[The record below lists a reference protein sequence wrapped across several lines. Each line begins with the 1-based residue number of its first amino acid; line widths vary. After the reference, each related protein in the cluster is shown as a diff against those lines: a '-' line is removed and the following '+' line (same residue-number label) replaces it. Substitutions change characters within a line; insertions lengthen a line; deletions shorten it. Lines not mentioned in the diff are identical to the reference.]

1 MAHSAVQAGTSPR
14 LSRLA
19 HRGRQSPEVVWQGG
33 SLPYGATTLSTPLVS
48 VLIPC
53 YNAEKYIGETLE
65 SVFRQTW
72 QNIEVI
78 VVDDGSKDNSADGV
92 RSFRDPRLRLIE

>member
-1 MAHSAVQAGTSPR
+1 M
-14 LSRLA
+14 
-19 HRGRQSPEVVWQGG
+19 
-33 SLPYGATTLSTPLVS
+33 STPLVS

-78 VVDDGSKDNSADGV
+78 VVDDGSKDNSADVV
-92 RSFRDPRLRLIE
+92 RRFRRPNLKLIEQTNHGQTASLNECLAHANGDLVQYLDADDLIAPDKI